1 MQTLSATEVAR
12 NLSRLL
18 DSLEHGG
25 EEIVIIRNKHPVAK
39 LVPGAARMN
48 AVEALGDIFAT
59 LDDSEGGAWLD
70 DIERGNRLLVAEAR
84 DPWA

>member
-1 MQTLSATEVAR
+1 MTATDVVR
-12 NLSRLL
+12 KFSRLL

-25 EEIVIIRNKHPVAK
+25 EEIVIVRNHHPVAK

-48 AVEALGDIFAT
+48 ALEALADIHAT
-59 LDDSEGGAWLD
+59 LDDKEGEAWLKD
-70 DIERGNRLLVAEAR
+70 MKSSKRMLAAERR